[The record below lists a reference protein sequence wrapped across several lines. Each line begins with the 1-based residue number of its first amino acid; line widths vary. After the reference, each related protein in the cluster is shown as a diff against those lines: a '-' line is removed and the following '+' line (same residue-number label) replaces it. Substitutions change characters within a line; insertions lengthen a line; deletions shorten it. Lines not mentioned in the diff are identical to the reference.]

1 MACAIPAR
9 PPGHGGALGLAY
21 REESRG
27 APRTKAG
34 RKWGRGACAVGR
46 ARARVLKALAAP
58 LSPSLSHLPLRHQQQ
73 LVGRLHVLQLVGGGR
88 RAQDRRPGPG
98 GLDVDAVW
106 RARVGGRARGIEGA
120 VERVARPDASGP
132 LSLSLSLTDAH
143 PSSRI
148 SASTPSS
155 TSSRRMGRG
164 WAATCWGG
172 VGAGGRERSI
182 ATLLVRRSVSGASAF
197 VRLRF
202 FVSRTLRC
210 LAPPLPP
217 PPPIRAGPG
226 QRARVCVCAGTPP
239 LPSRTTRAPT
249 QHIPAVGE
257 RLESQR
263 DRKKTRTNS

>member
-132 LSLSLSLTDAH
+132 LSLSLSLSLTRTRPPGFRPARPH
-143 PSSRI
+143 PPP
-148 SASTPSS
+148 A
-155 TSSRRMGRG
+155 GG
-164 WAATCWGG
+164 W
-172 VGAGGRERSI
+172 VAGGR
-182 ATLLVRRSVSGASAF
+182 
-197 VRLRF
+197 
-202 FVSRTLRC
+202 
-210 LAPPLPP
+210 P
-217 PPPIRAGPG
+217 RAGG
-226 QRARVCVCAGTPP
+226 VRGRRGGRGA
-239 LPSRTTRAPT
+239 L
-249 QHIPAVGE
+249 
-257 RLESQR
+257 RLCLFVEV
-263 DRKKTRTNS
+263 